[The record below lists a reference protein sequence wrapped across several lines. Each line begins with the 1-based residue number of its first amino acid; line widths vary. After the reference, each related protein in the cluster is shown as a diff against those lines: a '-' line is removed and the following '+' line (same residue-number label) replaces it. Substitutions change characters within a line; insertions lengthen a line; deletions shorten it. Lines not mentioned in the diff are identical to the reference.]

1 MAEKILTYRNFEV
14 KGTKEI
20 NLPLS
25 KSIGARHLMLS
36 AICKRNIPSLG
47 EHIESI
53 PRDLID
59 LVKALTDFD
68 EGKTVINVAESGTAM
83 RFMLSYISVHTQSKV
98 RLEGTGRQHERPI
111 KPLVD
116 ALLQLGSN
124 ITYLEKPGYPPL
136 LIEPA
141 EITPKPI
148 KLDASKSS
156 QYLSAL
162 LLLAP
167 LIEDKAF
174 SIEPIGGMIASR
186 PYIDITIEIL
196 REYGFHWQYI
206 DGVFRVASIPG
217 KHLNINNLQLEGD
230 WSAASYF
237 YMLQRLHPVESIQLK
252 NLIIPSLQ
260 GDSKLLIKLYQNLG
274 VITTEVENGIRLSSG
289 KGRNTTEVEN
299 GIRLSSGKGRNTA
312 EAIVA
317 SCNQQPDLVPALV
330 ATFIGLNQRFRIEGI
345 AHLRLKESDRIAA
358 LTTEISKLGIDLK
371 ANEDSLEWDGQSSQ
385 RSITEPFKLSTYQD
399 HRIAMA
405 LAPLMASRNKLGVI
419 IDNPECVS
427 KSFPS
432 YWAEI
437 EKLGYT
443 LKQTNI

>member
-1 MAEKILTYRNFEV
+1 
-14 KGTKEI
+14 
-20 NLPLS
+20 
-25 KSIGARHLMLS
+25 MLS
-36 AICKRNIPSLG
+36 AICKRNVFSLG
-47 EHIESI
+47 EHVESL

-59 LVKALTDFD
+59 LVKALRDFD

-83 RFMLSYISVHTQSKV
+83 RFMLSYISVHTQRKI

-116 ALLQLGSN
+116 ALLQLGCN

-156 QYLSAL
+156 QYLSSL

-206 DGVFRVASIPG
+206 DGVFRVASISD
-217 KHLNINNLQLEGD
+217 KHLNINSLQLEGD

-237 YMLQRLHPVESIQLK
+237 YMLQRLHPAESIQLK

-260 GDSKLLIKLYQNLG
+260 GDSKLLIKLYLDLG
-274 VITTEVENGIRLSSG
+274 VITTEVENGVRLSPG
-289 KGRNTTEVEN
+289 KGRNTTE
-299 GIRLSSGKGRNTA
+299 
-312 EAIVA
+312 AIVV
-317 SCNQQPDLVPALV
+317 SCNQQPDLAPALV

>member
-1 MAEKILTYRNFEV
+1 MAEKILTYRSLEV

-20 NLPLS
+20 SLPLS

-36 AICKRNIPSLG
+36 AICKRNVPSLG
-47 EHIESI
+47 EHIEAI

-59 LVKALTDFD
+59 LVKALKAFD

-83 RFMLSYISVHTQSKV
+83 RFMLSYISVHTQRKI

-116 ALLQLGSN
+116 ALLQLGCN

-167 LIEDKAF
+167 LIEAKEF

-206 DGVFRVASIPG
+206 DGVFRVASIPE

-237 YMLQRLHPVESIQLK
+237 YMLQRLHPAESIQLK
-252 NLIIPSLQ
+252 NLIISSLQ
-260 GDSKLLIKLYQNLG
+260 GDSKLLIKLYLDLG
-274 VITTEVENGIRLSSG
+274 VITTDVENGIRLSLG
-289 KGRNTTEVEN
+289 KGRNTTE
-299 GIRLSSGKGRNTA
+299 
-312 EAIVA
+312 AIVV

-371 ANEDSLEWDGQSSQ
+371 ANENSLEWDGQSSQ

>member
-1 MAEKILTYRNFEV
+1 MVEKILTYRSLEV

-20 NLPLS
+20 SLPLS

-36 AICKRNIPSLG
+36 AICKRNVFSLG
-47 EHIESI
+47 EHVESL

-59 LVKALTDFD
+59 LVKALKAFD

-83 RFMLSYISVHTQSKV
+83 RFMLSYISVHTQRKI

-116 ALLQLGSN
+116 ALLQLGSS
-124 ITYLEKPGYPPL
+124 IAYLEKTGYPPL

-196 REYGFHWQYI
+196 RGYGFHWKYI
-206 DGVFRVASIPG
+206 NGVFRVAPIPE

-237 YMLQRLHPVESIQLK
+237 YMLQRLHPAESIQLK

-260 GDSKLLIKLYQNLG
+260 GDSKLLIKLYLDLG
-274 VITTEVENGIRLSSG
+274 VITTEVENGIRLSLG
-289 KGRNTTEVEN
+289 KGRNTTE
-299 GIRLSSGKGRNTA
+299 
-312 EAIVA
+312 AIVV

-371 ANEDSLEWDGQSSQ
+371 ANDDSLEWDGQSSQ
-385 RSITEPFKLSTYQD
+385 RLITEPFKLSTYQD

>member
-1 MAEKILTYRNFEV
+1 
-14 KGTKEI
+14 
-20 NLPLS
+20 
-25 KSIGARHLMLS
+25 MLS
-36 AICKRNIPSLG
+36 AICKRNVFSLG
-47 EHIESI
+47 EHVESL

-59 LVKALTDFD
+59 LVKALKDFD

-116 ALLQLGSN
+116 ALLQLGCN

-148 KLDASKSS
+148 KLDSSKSS

-167 LIEDKAF
+167 LIEAKEF

-186 PYIDITIEIL
+186 PYIDITIGIL

-206 DGVFRVASIPG
+206 DGVFRVASIPE

-237 YMLQRLHPVESIQLK
+237 YMLQRLHPAESIQLK

-260 GDSKLLIKLYQNLG
+260 GDSKLLIKLYLDLG
-274 VITTEVENGIRLSSG
+274 VITTDVENGIRLSLG
-289 KGRNTTEVEN
+289 KGRNTTE
-299 GIRLSSGKGRNTA
+299 
-312 EAIVA
+312 AIVV

>member
-1 MAEKILTYRNFEV
+1 MAEKILTYRSLEV

-20 NLPLS
+20 SLPLS

-116 ALLQLGSN
+116 ALLQLGCN

-141 EITPKPI
+141 EIAPKPI

-156 QYLSAL
+156 QYLSSL
-162 LLLAP
+162 LLLTP

-206 DGVFRVASIPG
+206 DGVFRVASIPE

-237 YMLQRLHPVESIQLK
+237 YMLQRLHPAESIQLK

-260 GDSKLLIKLYQNLG
+260 GDSKLLIKLYLDLG
-274 VITTEVENGIRLSSG
+274 VITTEVENGIRLSLG
-289 KGRNTTEVEN
+289 KGRNTTE
-299 GIRLSSGKGRNTA
+299 
-312 EAIVA
+312 AIVV

-371 ANEDSLEWDGQSSQ
+371 ANDDSLEWDGQSSQ
-385 RSITEPFKLSTYQD
+385 RLIAEPFKLSTYQD

>member
-1 MAEKILTYRNFEV
+1 MAKKILTYRSLEI
-14 KGTKEI
+14 KCTKEI
-20 NLPLS
+20 SLPLS

-36 AICKRNIPSLG
+36 AICKRNVPSLG

-116 ALLQLGSN
+116 ALLQLGCN

-141 EITPKPI
+141 EIAPKPI

-156 QYLSAL
+156 QYLSSL
-162 LLLAP
+162 LLLTP

-206 DGVFRVASIPG
+206 DGVFRVASIPE

-237 YMLQRLHPVESIQLK
+237 YMLQRLHPAESIQLK

-260 GDSKLLIKLYQNLG
+260 GDSKLLIKLYLDLG
-274 VITTEVENGIRLSSG
+274 VITTEVENGIRLSLG
-289 KGRNTTEVEN
+289 KGRNTTE
-299 GIRLSSGKGRNTA
+299 
-312 EAIVA
+312 AIVV

-345 AHLRLKESDRIAA
+345 SHLRLKESDRIAA

>member
-1 MAEKILTYRNFEV
+1 MAEKILTYRSLEV

-20 NLPLS
+20 SLPLS

-36 AICKRNIPSLG
+36 AICKRNVFSLG
-47 EHIESI
+47 EHVESL

-116 ALLQLGSN
+116 ALLQLGCN

-156 QYLSAL
+156 QYLSSL

-206 DGVFRVASIPG
+206 DGVFRVASISD
-217 KHLNINNLQLEGD
+217 KHLNINSLQLEGD

-237 YMLQRLHPVESIQLK
+237 YMLQRLHPAESIQLK

-260 GDSKLLIKLYQNLG
+260 GDSKLLIKLYLDLG
-274 VITTEVENGIRLSSG
+274 VITTEVENGVRLSPG
-289 KGRNTTEVEN
+289 KGRNTTE
-299 GIRLSSGKGRNTA
+299 
-312 EAIVA
+312 AIVV
-317 SCNQQPDLVPALV
+317 SCNQQPDLAPALV

>member
-1 MAEKILTYRNFEV
+1 MAEKILTYKNLEV

-36 AICKRNIPSLG
+36 AICKRNVFSLG

-83 RFMLSYISVHTQSKV
+83 RFMLSYISVHTQSKI

-124 ITYLEKPGYPPL
+124 ITYLEKTGYPPL

-141 EITPKPI
+141 EITPKSI

-156 QYLSAL
+156 QYLSSL

-167 LIEDKAF
+167 LIKDKVF

-206 DGVFRVASIPG
+206 DGVFRVASIPE

-237 YMLQRLHPVESIQLK
+237 YMIQRLHPVESIQLK

-260 GDSKLLIKLYQNLG
+260 GDSKLLIKLYQDLG
-274 VITTEVENGIRLSSG
+274 VI
-289 KGRNTTEVEN
+289 TTEVEN

>member
-1 MAEKILTYRNFEV
+1 MAEKILTYRSLEV

-20 NLPLS
+20 SLPLS

-36 AICKRNIPSLG
+36 AICKRNVPSLG
-47 EHIESI
+47 EHIEAI

-59 LVKALTDFD
+59 LVKALKDFD
-68 EGKTVINVAESGTAM
+68 DGKTVINVAESGTAM
-83 RFMLSYISVHTQSKV
+83 RFMLSYISVHTQRKI

-116 ALLQLGSN
+116 ALLQLGCN

-156 QYLSAL
+156 QYLSSL

-206 DGVFRVASIPG
+206 DGVFRVASIPE

-237 YMLQRLHPVESIQLK
+237 YMLQRLHPAESIQLK

-260 GDSKLLIKLYQNLG
+260 GDSKLLIKLYLDLG
-274 VITTEVENGIRLSSG
+274 VITTEVENGVRLSPG
-289 KGRNTTEVEN
+289 KGRNTTE
-299 GIRLSSGKGRNTA
+299 
-312 EAIVA
+312 AIVV
-317 SCNQQPDLVPALV
+317 SCNQQPDLAPALV
-330 ATFIGLNQRFRIEGI
+330 ATFIGLNQRFSIEGI

-385 RSITEPFKLSTYQD
+385 RSITQPFKLSTYQD

>member
-1 MAEKILTYRNFEV
+1 MAEKILTYRCLEV

-20 NLPLS
+20 SLPLS

-83 RFMLSYISVHTQSKV
+83 RFMLSYISVHTQSKI

-116 ALLQLGSN
+116 ALLQLGCN
-124 ITYLEKPGYPPL
+124 ITYLEKTGYPPL

-141 EITPKPI
+141 EIAPKPI

-156 QYLSAL
+156 QYLSSL

-174 SIEPIGGMIASR
+174 SIEPIGGMITSR

-206 DGVFRVASIPG
+206 DGVFRVASIPE

-237 YMLQRLHPVESIQLK
+237 YMIQRLHPAESIQLK

-260 GDSKLLIKLYQNLG
+260 GDSKLLIKLYQDLG

-289 KGRNTTEVEN
+289 KGRNTTE
-299 GIRLSSGKGRNTA
+299 
-312 EAIVA
+312 AIVT

-330 ATFIGLNQRFRIEGI
+330 ATFIGLNQSFCIEEI

-385 RSITEPFKLSTYQD
+385 KSITEPFKLSTCQD

>member
-1 MAEKILTYRNFEV
+1 MAEKILTYRSLEV

-20 NLPLS
+20 SLPLS

-36 AICKRNIPSLG
+36 AICKRNVFSLG
-47 EHIESI
+47 EHVESL

-59 LVKALTDFD
+59 LVKALRDFD

-83 RFMLSYISVHTQSKV
+83 RFMLSYISVHTQRKI

-116 ALLQLGSN
+116 ALLQLGCN

-156 QYLSAL
+156 QYLSSL

-206 DGVFRVASIPG
+206 DGVFRVASIPE

-237 YMLQRLHPVESIQLK
+237 YMLQRLHPAESIQLK

-260 GDSKLLIKLYQNLG
+260 GDSKLLIKLYLDLG
-274 VITTEVENGIRLSSG
+274 VITTEVENGVRLSPG
-289 KGRNTTEVEN
+289 KGRNTTE
-299 GIRLSSGKGRNTA
+299 
-312 EAIVA
+312 AIVV
-317 SCNQQPDLVPALV
+317 SCNQQPDLAPALV

>member
-1 MAEKILTYRNFEV
+1 MVEKILIYKKSEV

-20 NLPLS
+20 SLPLS

-36 AICKRNIPSLG
+36 AICKRNVFSLG
-47 EHIESI
+47 EHVESL

-59 LVKALTDFD
+59 LVKALRDFD

-83 RFMLSYISVHTQSKV
+83 RFMLSYISVHTQRKI

-116 ALLQLGSN
+116 ALLQLGCN

-156 QYLSAL
+156 QYLSSL

-206 DGVFRVASIPG
+206 DGVFRVASIPE
-217 KHLNINNLQLEGD
+217 KHLNINSLQLEGD

-237 YMLQRLHPVESIQLK
+237 YMLQRLHPAESIQLK

-260 GDSKLLIKLYQNLG
+260 GDSKLLIKLYLDLG
-274 VITTEVENGIRLSSG
+274 VITTEVENGVRLSPG
-289 KGRNTTEVEN
+289 KGRNTTE
-299 GIRLSSGKGRNTA
+299 
-312 EAIVA
+312 AIVV

-371 ANEDSLEWDGQSSQ
+371 ANDDSLEWDGQSSQ
-385 RSITEPFKLSTYQD
+385 RLITEPFKLSTYQD

>member
-1 MAEKILTYRNFEV
+1 MAEKILTYKNLEV

-20 NLPLS
+20 SLPLS

-59 LVKALTDFD
+59 LVKALKDFD
-68 EGKTVINVAESGTAM
+68 EGQTVINVAESGTAM
-83 RFMLSYISVHTQSKV
+83 RFMLSYISVHTQSKIC
-98 RLEGTGRQHERPI
+98 LEGTGRQHERPI

-116 ALLQLGSN
+116 ALLQLGCN
-124 ITYLEKPGYPPL
+124 ITYLEKTGYPPL

-206 DGVFRVASIPG
+206 DGVFRVASIPE

-260 GDSKLLIKLYQNLG
+260 GDSKLLIKLYQDLG

-289 KGRNTTEVEN
+289 KGRNTTE
-299 GIRLSSGKGRNTA
+299 
-312 EAIVA
+312 AIVV

-330 ATFIGLNQRFRIEGI
+330 VTFIGLNQRFRIEGI

-371 ANEDSLEWDGQSSQ
+371 ANEDSLEWNGQSSQ

>member
-1 MAEKILTYRNFEV
+1 MVEKILIYKKSEI

-20 NLPLS
+20 SLPLS

-36 AICKRNIPSLG
+36 AICKRNVPSLG
-47 EHIESI
+47 EHIEAI

-59 LVKALTDFD
+59 LVKALKDFD

-83 RFMLSYISVHTQSKV
+83 RFMLSYISVHTQRKI

-116 ALLQLGSN
+116 ALLQLGCN
-124 ITYLEKPGYPPL
+124 ITYLEKTGYPPL

-141 EITPKPI
+141 EIAPKPI

-156 QYLSAL
+156 QYLSSL

-206 DGVFRVASIPG
+206 DGVFRVASIPEN
-217 KHLNINNLQLEGD
+217 HLNINNLQLEGD

-237 YMLQRLHPVESIQLK
+237 YMLQRLHPAESIQLK

-260 GDSKLLIKLYQNLG
+260 GDSKLLIKLYLDLG
-274 VITTEVENGIRLSSG
+274 VITTEVENGIRLSLG
-289 KGRNTTEVEN
+289 QGRNKT
-299 GIRLSSGKGRNTA
+299 
-312 EAIVA
+312 EAIVV

>member
-1 MAEKILTYRNFEV
+1 MVEKILIYKKSEV

-20 NLPLS
+20 SLPLS

-36 AICKRNIPSLG
+36 AICKRNVFSLG
-47 EHIESI
+47 EHVESL

-59 LVKALTDFD
+59 LVKALKDFD

-116 ALLQLGSN
+116 ALLQLACN
-124 ITYLEKPGYPPL
+124 ITYLEKTGYPPL

-141 EITPKPI
+141 EIAPKPI

-167 LIEDKAF
+167 LIKDKAF

-206 DGVFRVASIPG
+206 DGVFRVASISD
-217 KHLNINNLQLEGD
+217 KHLNINSLQLEGD

-237 YMLQRLHPVESIQLK
+237 YMLQRLHPAESIQLK

-260 GDSKLLIKLYQNLG
+260 GDSKLLIKLYLDLG
-274 VITTEVENGIRLSSG
+274 VITTEVENGVRLSPG
-289 KGRNTTEVEN
+289 KGRNTTE
-299 GIRLSSGKGRNTA
+299 
-312 EAIVA
+312 AIVV

-371 ANEDSLEWDGQSSQ
+371 ANDDSLEWDGQSSQ
-385 RSITEPFKLSTYQD
+385 RLITEPFKLSTYQD

>member
-1 MAEKILTYRNFEV
+1 MAEKILTYRSLEV

-20 NLPLS
+20 SLPLS

-36 AICKRNIPSLG
+36 AICKRNVFSLG
-47 EHIESI
+47 EHVESL

-59 LVKALTDFD
+59 LVKALRDFD

-83 RFMLSYISVHTQSKV
+83 RFMLSYISVHTQRKI

-156 QYLSAL
+156 QYLSSL

-206 DGVFRVASIPG
+206 DGVFRVASISD
-217 KHLNINNLQLEGD
+217 KHLNINSLQLEGD

-237 YMLQRLHPVESIQLK
+237 YMLQRLHPAESIQLK

-260 GDSKLLIKLYQNLG
+260 GDSKLLIKLYLDLG
-274 VITTEVENGIRLSSG
+274 VITTEVENGVRLSPG
-289 KGRNTTEVEN
+289 KGRNTTE
-299 GIRLSSGKGRNTA
+299 
-312 EAIVA
+312 AIVV
-317 SCNQQPDLVPALV
+317 SCNQQPDLAPALV

>member
-1 MAEKILTYRNFEV
+1 
-14 KGTKEI
+14 
-20 NLPLS
+20 
-25 KSIGARHLMLS
+25 MLS
-36 AICKRNIPSLG
+36 AICKRNVPSLG
-47 EHIESI
+47 EHIEAI

-59 LVKALTDFD
+59 LVKALKAFD

-83 RFMLSYISVHTQSKV
+83 RFMLSYISVHTQRKI

-116 ALLQLGSN
+116 ALLQLGGN

-167 LIEDKAF
+167 LIEAKEF

-206 DGVFRVASIPG
+206 DGVFRVASIPE

-237 YMLQRLHPVESIQLK
+237 YMLQRLHPAESIQLK
-252 NLIIPSLQ
+252 NLIISSLQ
-260 GDSKLLIKLYQNLG
+260 GDSKLLIKLYLDLG
-274 VITTEVENGIRLSSG
+274 VITTDVENGIRLSLG
-289 KGRNTTEVEN
+289 KGRNTTE
-299 GIRLSSGKGRNTA
+299 
-312 EAIVA
+312 AIVV

-371 ANEDSLEWDGQSSQ
+371 ANENSLEWDGQSSQ

>member
-1 MAEKILTYRNFEV
+1 MVEKILIYKKSEI

-20 NLPLS
+20 SLPLS

-36 AICKRNIPSLG
+36 AICKRNVPSLG
-47 EHIESI
+47 EHIEAI

-59 LVKALTDFD
+59 LVKALKDFD

-83 RFMLSYISVHTQSKV
+83 RFMLSYISVHTQRKI

-116 ALLQLGSN
+116 ALLQLGCN
-124 ITYLEKPGYPPL
+124 ITYLEKTGYPPL

-206 DGVFRVASIPG
+206 DGVFRVASIPE

-237 YMLQRLHPVESIQLK
+237 YMLQRLHPAESIQLK

-260 GDSKLLIKLYQNLG
+260 GDSKLLIKLYLDLG
-274 VITTEVENGIRLSSG
+274 VITTEVENGIRLSLG
-289 KGRNTTEVEN
+289 KGRNTTE
-299 GIRLSSGKGRNTA
+299 
-312 EAIVA
+312 AIVV

>member
-1 MAEKILTYRNFEV
+1 MAEKILTYKNLEV

-20 NLPLS
+20 SLPLS

-36 AICKRNIPSLG
+36 AICKRNVFSLG
-47 EHIESI
+47 EHVESL

-59 LVKALTDFD
+59 LVKALKDFHED
-68 EGKTVINVAESGTAM
+68 NTIINVAESGTAM
-83 RFMLSYISVHTQSKV
+83 RFMLSYISVHTQSKI

-116 ALLQLGSN
+116 TLLQLGCN
-124 ITYLEKPGYPPL
+124 ITYLEKIGYPPL

-174 SIEPIGGMIASR
+174 SIEPIGGIIASR

-206 DGVFRVASIPG
+206 DGVFRVASIPE

-237 YMLQRLHPVESIQLK
+237 YMLQRLHPVEPIQLK
-252 NLIIPSLQ
+252 NLIRPSLQ
-260 GDSKLLIKLYQNLG
+260 GDSKLLIKLYQDLG
-274 VITTEVENGIRLSSG
+274 VITTEVENGIKLSSG
-289 KGRNTTEVEN
+289 KERNTT
-299 GIRLSSGKGRNTA
+299 G
-312 EAIVA
+312 AIVV

-330 ATFIGLNQRFRIEGI
+330 ATFIGLNKRFRIEGI

>member
-1 MAEKILTYRNFEV
+1 MAEKILTYKNLEV

-116 ALLQLGSN
+116 ALLQLGCN
-124 ITYLEKPGYPPL
+124 ITYLEKTGYPPL

-167 LIEDKAF
+167 LIEDEAF

-196 REYGFHWQYI
+196 REYGFYWQYI
-206 DGVFRVASIPG
+206 DGVFRVVSIPE

-260 GDSKLLIKLYQNLG
+260 GDSKLLIKLYQDLG

-289 KGRNTTEVEN
+289 N
-299 GIRLSSGKGRNTA
+299 GRNTA
-312 EAIVA
+312 EAIVV

-330 ATFIGLNQRFRIEGI
+330 ASFIGLNQRFRIEGI

-385 RSITEPFKLSTYQD
+385 RSITEPFKLLTYQD

>member
-1 MAEKILTYRNFEV
+1 MAEKILTYRSLEV

-20 NLPLS
+20 SLPLS

-36 AICKRNIPSLG
+36 AICKRNVFSLG
-47 EHIESI
+47 EHVESL

-59 LVKALTDFD
+59 LVKALRDFD

-83 RFMLSYISVHTQSKV
+83 RFMLSYISVHTQRKI

-116 ALLQLGSN
+116 ALLQLGCN
-124 ITYLEKPGYPPL
+124 ITYLEKPGNPPL

-156 QYLSAL
+156 QYLSSL

-206 DGVFRVASIPG
+206 DGVFRVASISD
-217 KHLNINNLQLEGD
+217 KHLNINSLQLEGD

-237 YMLQRLHPVESIQLK
+237 YMLQRLHPAESIQLK

-260 GDSKLLIKLYQNLG
+260 GDSKLLIKLYLDLG
-274 VITTEVENGIRLSSG
+274 VITTEVENGVRLSPG
-289 KGRNTTEVEN
+289 KGRNTTE
-299 GIRLSSGKGRNTA
+299 
-312 EAIVA
+312 AIVV
-317 SCNQQPDLVPALV
+317 SCNQQPDLAPALV

>member
-1 MAEKILTYRNFEV
+1 MAEKILTYRSLEV

-20 NLPLS
+20 SLPLS

-83 RFMLSYISVHTQSKV
+83 RFMLSYISVHTQSKI

-116 ALLQLGSN
+116 ALLQLGCN
-124 ITYLEKPGYPPL
+124 ITYLEKTGYPPL

-141 EITPKPI
+141 EIAPKPI

-206 DGVFRVASIPG
+206 DGVFRVASIPE

-237 YMLQRLHPVESIQLK
+237 YMLQRLHPVEPIQLK

-260 GDSKLLIKLYQNLG
+260 GDSKLLIKLYQDLG

-289 KGRNTTEVEN
+289 KGRNIT
-299 GIRLSSGKGRNTA
+299 
-312 EAIVA
+312 EAIVV

-330 ATFIGLNQRFRIEGI
+330 TTFIGLNQSFRIEGI

>member
-1 MAEKILTYRNFEV
+1 MAEKILTYKNLEV

-36 AICKRNIPSLG
+36 AICKRNVFSLG

-116 ALLQLGSN
+116 ALLQLGCN
-124 ITYLEKPGYPPL
+124 ITYLEKTGYPPL
-136 LIEPA
+136 LIEPT
-141 EITPKPI
+141 EIAPKPI

-156 QYLSAL
+156 QYLSSL

-206 DGVFRVASIPG
+206 DGVFRVASIPE

-237 YMLQRLHPVESIQLK
+237 YMLQRLHPTESIQLK

-260 GDSKLLIKLYQNLG
+260 GDSKLLIKLYLDLG
-274 VITTEVENGIRLSSG
+274 VITTEVENGIRLSLG
-289 KGRNTTEVEN
+289 KGRNTTE
-299 GIRLSSGKGRNTA
+299 
-312 EAIVA
+312 AIVV

-371 ANEDSLEWDGQSSQ
+371 ANDDSLEWDGQSSQ
-385 RSITEPFKLSTYQD
+385 RLITEPFKLSTYQD

-419 IDNPECVS
+419 IDNTECVS

>member
-1 MAEKILTYRNFEV
+1 MVEKILIYNKSEV

-20 NLPLS
+20 SLPLS

-36 AICKRNIPSLG
+36 AICKRNVFSLG
-47 EHIESI
+47 EHVESL

-59 LVKALTDFD
+59 LVKALRDFD

-83 RFMLSYISVHTQSKV
+83 RFMLSYISVHTQRKI

-116 ALLQLGSN
+116 ALLQLGCN
-124 ITYLEKPGYPPL
+124 ITYLEKTGYPPL

-141 EITPKPI
+141 EIAPKPI

-156 QYLSAL
+156 QYLSSL

-206 DGVFRVASIPG
+206 NGVFRVASIPE

-237 YMLQRLHPVESIQLK
+237 YMLQRLHPAESIQLK

-260 GDSKLLIKLYQNLG
+260 GDSKLLIKLYLDLG
-274 VITTEVENGIRLSSG
+274 VITTEVENGIRLSLG
-289 KGRNTTEVEN
+289 KGRNTTE
-299 GIRLSSGKGRNTA
+299 
-312 EAIVA
+312 AIVV

-371 ANEDSLEWDGQSSQ
+371 ANDDSLEWDGQSSQ
-385 RSITEPFKLSTYQD
+385 RLITEPFKLSTYQD

-432 YWAEI
+432 YWTEI

>member
-1 MAEKILTYRNFEV
+1 MVEKILIYKKSEI

-20 NLPLS
+20 SLPLS

-36 AICKRNIPSLG
+36 AICKRNVPSLG
-47 EHIESI
+47 EHIEAI

-59 LVKALTDFD
+59 LVKALKDFD
-68 EGKTVINVAESGTAM
+68 EGETVINVAESGTAM
-83 RFMLSYISVHTQSKV
+83 RFMLSYISVHTKRKI

-116 ALLQLGSN
+116 ALLQLGCN

-141 EITPKPI
+141 EIAPKPI

-156 QYLSAL
+156 QYLSSL
-162 LLLAP
+162 LLLTP

-206 DGVFRVASIPG
+206 DGVFRVASIPE

-237 YMLQRLHPVESIQLK
+237 YMLQRLHPAESIQLK

-260 GDSKLLIKLYQNLG
+260 GDSKLLIKLYLDLG
-274 VITTEVENGIRLSSG
+274 VITTEVENGIRLSLG
-289 KGRNTTEVEN
+289 KGRNTTE
-299 GIRLSSGKGRNTA
+299 
-312 EAIVA
+312 AIVV

-371 ANEDSLEWDGQSSQ
+371 ANDDSLEWDGQSSQ
-385 RSITEPFKLSTYQD
+385 RLIAEPFKLSTYQD

>member
-1 MAEKILTYRNFEV
+1 MVEKILIYKKSEV

-20 NLPLS
+20 SLPLS

-36 AICKRNIPSLG
+36 AICKRNVFSLG
-47 EHIESI
+47 EHVESL

-59 LVKALTDFD
+59 LVKALKDFD

-116 ALLQLGSN
+116 ALLQLACN
-124 ITYLEKPGYPPL
+124 ITYLEKTGYPPL

-141 EITPKPI
+141 EIAPKPI

-167 LIEDKAF
+167 LIKDKAF

-206 DGVFRVASIPG
+206 DGVFRVASIPE
-217 KHLNINNLQLEGD
+217 KHLNINSLQLEGD

-237 YMLQRLHPVESIQLK
+237 YMLQRLHPAESIQLK

-260 GDSKLLIKLYQNLG
+260 GDSKLLIKLYLDLG
-274 VITTEVENGIRLSSG
+274 VITTEVENGIRLSLG
-289 KGRNTTEVEN
+289 KGRNTTE
-299 GIRLSSGKGRNTA
+299 
-312 EAIVA
+312 AIVV

-371 ANEDSLEWDGQSSQ
+371 ANDDSLEWDGQSSQ
-385 RSITEPFKLSTYQD
+385 RLITEPFKLSTYQD

>member
-1 MAEKILTYRNFEV
+1 
-14 KGTKEI
+14 
-20 NLPLS
+20 
-25 KSIGARHLMLS
+25 MLS

-206 DGVFRVASIPG
+206 DGVFRVASIPE

-260 GDSKLLIKLYQNLG
+260 GDSKLLIKLYQDLG

-289 KGRNTTEVEN
+289 KGRNIT
-299 GIRLSSGKGRNTA
+299 
-312 EAIVA
+312 EAIVV

-330 ATFIGLNQRFRIEGI
+330 TTFIGLNQSFRIEGI

>member
-1 MAEKILTYRNFEV
+1 MAEKILTYRSLEV

-20 NLPLS
+20 SLPLS

-36 AICKRNIPSLG
+36 AICKRNVFSLG
-47 EHIESI
+47 EHVESL

-59 LVKALTDFD
+59 LVKALKDFD

-111 KPLVD
+111 NPLVD
-116 ALLQLGSN
+116 ALLQLGSS
-124 ITYLEKPGYPPL
+124 IAYLEKTGYPPL

-167 LIEDKAF
+167 LIKDKAF

-206 DGVFRVASIPG
+206 DGVFRLASIPE

-237 YMLQRLHPVESIQLK
+237 YMLQRLHPAESIQLK

-260 GDSKLLIKLYQNLG
+260 GDSKFLIKLYLDLG
-274 VITTEVENGIRLSSG
+274 VITTEVENGIRLSWG
-289 KGRNTTEVEN
+289 KGRNTTE
-299 GIRLSSGKGRNTA
+299 
-312 EAIVA
+312 AIVV

-358 LTTEISKLGIDLK
+358 LTTEISKLSIDLK
-371 ANEDSLEWDGQSSQ
+371 ATEDSLEWDGQSSQ

>member
-1 MAEKILTYRNFEV
+1 
-14 KGTKEI
+14 
-20 NLPLS
+20 
-25 KSIGARHLMLS
+25 MLS
-36 AICKRNIPSLG
+36 AICKRNVFSLG
-47 EHIESI
+47 EHVESL

-59 LVKALTDFD
+59 LVKALRDFD

-83 RFMLSYISVHTQSKV
+83 RFMLSYISVHTQRKI

-116 ALLQLGSN
+116 ALLQLGCN

-156 QYLSAL
+156 QYLSSL

-206 DGVFRVASIPG
+206 DGVFRVASIPE

-237 YMLQRLHPVESIQLK
+237 YMLQRLHPAESIQLK

-260 GDSKLLIKLYQNLG
+260 GDSKLLIKLYLDLG
-274 VITTEVENGIRLSSG
+274 VITTEVENGVRLSPG
-289 KGRNTTEVEN
+289 KGRNTTE
-299 GIRLSSGKGRNTA
+299 
-312 EAIVA
+312 AIVV
-317 SCNQQPDLVPALV
+317 SCNQQPDLAPALV

-385 RSITEPFKLSTYQD
+385 RSITQPFKLSTYQD

>member
-1 MAEKILTYRNFEV
+1 MVEKILIYKKSEV

-20 NLPLS
+20 SLPLS

-116 ALLQLGSN
+116 ALLQLGCN

-141 EITPKPI
+141 EIAPKPI

-156 QYLSAL
+156 QYLSSL
-162 LLLAP
+162 LLLTP

-196 REYGFHWQYI
+196 REYGFHWQHI
-206 DGVFRVASIPG
+206 DGVFRVASIPE

-237 YMLQRLHPVESIQLK
+237 YMLQRLHPAESIQLK

-260 GDSKLLIKLYQNLG
+260 GDSKLLIKLYLDLG
-274 VITTEVENGIRLSSG
+274 VITTEVENGIRLSLG
-289 KGRNTTEVEN
+289 KGRNTTE
-299 GIRLSSGKGRNTA
+299 
-312 EAIVA
+312 AIVV

-371 ANEDSLEWDGQSSQ
+371 ANDDSLEWDGQSSQ
-385 RSITEPFKLSTYQD
+385 RLIAEPFKLSTYQD

>member
-1 MAEKILTYRNFEV
+1 
-14 KGTKEI
+14 
-20 NLPLS
+20 
-25 KSIGARHLMLS
+25 
-36 AICKRNIPSLG
+36 
-47 EHIESI
+47 
-53 PRDLID
+53 
-59 LVKALTDFD
+59 
-68 EGKTVINVAESGTAM
+68 
-83 RFMLSYISVHTQSKV
+83 
-98 RLEGTGRQHERPI
+98 
-111 KPLVD
+111 
-116 ALLQLGSN
+116 
-124 ITYLEKPGYPPL
+124 
-136 LIEPA
+136 
-141 EITPKPI
+141 
-148 KLDASKSS
+148 
-156 QYLSAL
+156 
-162 LLLAP
+162 
-167 LIEDKAF
+167 
-174 SIEPIGGMIASR
+174 MIASR

-206 DGVFRVASIPG
+206 DGVFRVASIPE
-217 KHLNINNLQLEGD
+217 KYLNINNLQLEGD

-237 YMLQRLHPVESIQLK
+237 YMLQRLHPAESIQLK
-252 NLIIPSLQ
+252 NLLIIPSLQ
-260 GDSKLLIKLYQNLG
+260 GDSKLLIKLYQDLG

-289 KGRNTTEVEN
+289 KGRNTTE
-299 GIRLSSGKGRNTA
+299 
-312 EAIVA
+312 AIVI

-345 AHLRLKESDRIAA
+345 AHLRLKESDRIVA

>member
-1 MAEKILTYRNFEV
+1 MAEKILTYKNLEI

-36 AICKRNIPSLG
+36 AICRHNVFSLG
-47 EHIESI
+47 EHVESL
-53 PRDLID
+53 PHDLID
-59 LVKALTDFD
+59 LVKALKDFD

-116 ALLQLGSN
+116 ALLLLGCN
-124 ITYLEKPGYPPL
+124 ITYLEKTSYPPL

-141 EITPKPI
+141 KITPKPI

-156 QYLSAL
+156 QYLSSL

-167 LIEDKAF
+167 LIKDKAF

-206 DGVFRVASIPG
+206 DGIFRVESIPE

-237 YMLQRLHPVESIQLK
+237 YMLQRLHPAESIQLK
-252 NLIIPSLQ
+252 KLIIPSLQ
-260 GDSKLLIKLYQNLG
+260 GDSKLLIKLYQDLG
-274 VITTEVENGIRLSSG
+274 VI
-289 KGRNTTEVEN
+289 TTEVEN

-312 EAIVA
+312 EAIVV

-358 LTTEISKLGIDLK
+358 LTTEISKFGIDLK

-419 IDNPECVS
+419 IDNPECIS

>member
-1 MAEKILTYRNFEV
+1 
-14 KGTKEI
+14 
-20 NLPLS
+20 
-25 KSIGARHLMLS
+25 MLS

-116 ALLQLGSN
+116 ALLQLGCN

-141 EITPKPI
+141 EIAPKPI

-156 QYLSAL
+156 QYLSSL
-162 LLLAP
+162 LLLTP

-206 DGVFRVASIPG
+206 DGVFRVASIPE

-237 YMLQRLHPVESIQLK
+237 YMLQRLHPAESIQLK

-260 GDSKLLIKLYQNLG
+260 GDSKLLIKLYLDLG
-274 VITTEVENGIRLSSG
+274 VITTEVENGIRLSLG
-289 KGRNTTEVEN
+289 KGRNTTE
-299 GIRLSSGKGRNTA
+299 
-312 EAIVA
+312 AIVV

-371 ANEDSLEWDGQSSQ
+371 ANDDSLEWDGQSSQ
-385 RSITEPFKLSTYQD
+385 RLIAEPFKLSTYQD

>member
-1 MAEKILTYRNFEV
+1 
-14 KGTKEI
+14 
-20 NLPLS
+20 
-25 KSIGARHLMLS
+25 MLS
-36 AICKRNIPSLG
+36 AICKRNVFSLG
-47 EHIESI
+47 EHVESL

-59 LVKALTDFD
+59 LVKALRDFD

-83 RFMLSYISVHTQSKV
+83 RFMLSYISVHTQRKI

-116 ALLQLGSN
+116 ALLQLGCN
-124 ITYLEKPGYPPL
+124 ITYLEKPGNPPL

-156 QYLSAL
+156 QYLSSL

-206 DGVFRVASIPG
+206 DGVFRVASISD
-217 KHLNINNLQLEGD
+217 KHLNINSLQLEGD

-237 YMLQRLHPVESIQLK
+237 YMLQRLHPAESIQLK

-260 GDSKLLIKLYQNLG
+260 GDSKLLIKLYLDLG
-274 VITTEVENGIRLSSG
+274 VITTEVENGVRLSPG
-289 KGRNTTEVEN
+289 KGRNTTE
-299 GIRLSSGKGRNTA
+299 
-312 EAIVA
+312 AIVV
-317 SCNQQPDLVPALV
+317 SCNQQPDLAPALV

>member
-1 MAEKILTYRNFEV
+1 MAEKILTYRSLEV

-20 NLPLS
+20 SLPLS

-36 AICKRNIPSLG
+36 AICKRNVFSLG
-47 EHIESI
+47 EHVESL

-59 LVKALTDFD
+59 LVKALRDFD

-83 RFMLSYISVHTQSKV
+83 RFMLSYISVHTQRKI

-116 ALLQLGSN
+116 ALLQLGCN

-156 QYLSAL
+156 QYLSSL

-206 DGVFRVASIPG
+206 DGVFRVASISD
-217 KHLNINNLQLEGD
+217 KHLNINSLQLEGD

-237 YMLQRLHPVESIQLK
+237 YMLQRLHPAESIQLK

-260 GDSKLLIKLYQNLG
+260 GDSKLLIKLYLDLG
-274 VITTEVENGIRLSSG
+274 VITTEVENGVRLSPG
-289 KGRNTTEVEN
+289 KGRNTTE
-299 GIRLSSGKGRNTA
+299 
-312 EAIVA
+312 AIVV
-317 SCNQQPDLVPALV
+317 SCNQQPDLAPALV
-330 ATFIGLNQRFRIEGI
+330 ATFIGLNQSFII
-345 AHLRLKESDRIAA
+345 VFIYHLRLK
-358 LTTEISKLGIDLK
+358 
-371 ANEDSLEWDGQSSQ
+371 
-385 RSITEPFKLSTYQD
+385 
-399 HRIAMA
+399 
-405 LAPLMASRNKLGVI
+405 
-419 IDNPECVS
+419 
-427 KSFPS
+427 
-432 YWAEI
+432 
-437 EKLGYT
+437 
-443 LKQTNI
+443 

>member
-1 MAEKILTYRNFEV
+1 MAEKILTYRSLEV

-20 NLPLS
+20 SLPLS

-36 AICKRNIPSLG
+36 AICKRNVPSLG
-47 EHIESI
+47 EHIEAI

-59 LVKALTDFD
+59 LVKALKAFD

-83 RFMLSYISVHTQSKV
+83 RFMLSYISVHTQRKI

-116 ALLQLGSN
+116 ALLQLGGN

-167 LIEDKAF
+167 LIEDKEF

-206 DGVFRVASIPG
+206 DGVFRVASIPE

-237 YMLQRLHPVESIQLK
+237 YMLQRLHPAESIQLK
-252 NLIIPSLQ
+252 NLIISSLQ
-260 GDSKLLIKLYQNLG
+260 GDSKLLIKLYLDLG
-274 VITTEVENGIRLSSG
+274 VITTDVENGIRLSLG
-289 KGRNTTEVEN
+289 KGRNTTE
-299 GIRLSSGKGRNTA
+299 
-312 EAIVA
+312 AIVV

-371 ANEDSLEWDGQSSQ
+371 ANENSLEWDGQSSQ

>member
-1 MAEKILTYRNFEV
+1 MAEKILTYRSLEV

-20 NLPLS
+20 SLPLS

-36 AICKRNIPSLG
+36 AICKRNVPSLG
-47 EHIESI
+47 EHIEAI

-59 LVKALTDFD
+59 LVKALKAFD

-83 RFMLSYISVHTQSKV
+83 RFMLSYISVHTQRKI

-116 ALLQLGSN
+116 ALLQLGGN

-167 LIEDKAF
+167 LIEAKEF

-206 DGVFRVASIPG
+206 DGVFRVASIPE

-237 YMLQRLHPVESIQLK
+237 YMLQRLHPAESIQLK
-252 NLIIPSLQ
+252 NLIISSLQ
-260 GDSKLLIKLYQNLG
+260 GDSKLLIKLYLDLG
-274 VITTEVENGIRLSSG
+274 VITTDVENGIRLSLG
-289 KGRNTTEVEN
+289 KGRNTTE
-299 GIRLSSGKGRNTA
+299 
-312 EAIVA
+312 AIVV

-371 ANEDSLEWDGQSSQ
+371 ANENSLEWDGQSSQ

>member
-1 MAEKILTYRNFEV
+1 MTEKILTYRSLEV

-20 NLPLS
+20 SLPLS

-36 AICKRNIPSLG
+36 AICKRNVFSLG
-47 EHIESI
+47 EHVESL

-59 LVKALTDFD
+59 LVKALKDFD

-116 ALLQLGSN
+116 ALLQLGCN

-148 KLDASKSS
+148 KLDSSKSS

-167 LIEDKAF
+167 LIEAKEF

-186 PYIDITIEIL
+186 PYIDITIGIL

-206 DGVFRVASIPG
+206 DGVFRVASIPE

-237 YMLQRLHPVESIQLK
+237 YMLQRLHPAESIQLK

-260 GDSKLLIKLYQNLG
+260 GDSKLLIKLYLDLG
-274 VITTEVENGIRLSSG
+274 VITTDVENGIRLSLG
-289 KGRNTTEVEN
+289 KGRNTTE
-299 GIRLSSGKGRNTA
+299 
-312 EAIVA
+312 AIVV

>member
-1 MAEKILTYRNFEV
+1 
-14 KGTKEI
+14 
-20 NLPLS
+20 
-25 KSIGARHLMLS
+25 MLS

-83 RFMLSYISVHTQSKV
+83 RFMLSYISVHTQSKI

-116 ALLQLGSN
+116 ALLQLGCN

-141 EITPKPI
+141 EIAPKPI

-156 QYLSAL
+156 QYLSSL
-162 LLLAP
+162 LLLTP

-206 DGVFRVASIPG
+206 DGVFRVASIPE

-237 YMLQRLHPVESIQLK
+237 YMLQRLHPAESIQLK

-260 GDSKLLIKLYQNLG
+260 GDSKLLIKLYLDLG
-274 VITTEVENGIRLSSG
+274 VITTEVENGIRLSLG
-289 KGRNTTEVEN
+289 KGRNTTE
-299 GIRLSSGKGRNTA
+299 
-312 EAIVA
+312 AIVV

-371 ANEDSLEWDGQSSQ
+371 ANDDSLEWDGQSSQ
-385 RSITEPFKLSTYQD
+385 RLIAEPFKLSTYQD